1 MFNSHVLVEH
11 WNMKKANRNPFRK
24 AVLCNGFYGE
34 EGRSSVRELGKW
46 AGKSL
51 NFYYCKDDRETR

>member
-1 MFNSHVLVEH
+1 ME
-11 WNMKKANRNPFRK
+11 KANRNQFRK
-24 AVLCNGFYGE
+24 AVLCNGFHGE